1 MANKRNYRSGTSR
14 SSSSRRYNRENRNT
28 FGKIFTFI
36 LILLLLFGIAGIFAF
51 FFGRSDGAAYYVEYS
66 GIRYDANGDV
76 SVIYLSKGE
85 KHEFFVKSSKD
96 EEIDYSV
103 KVISNEATNF
113 SFTVDNELHHFYEG
127 NDANDDYSSLFD
139 LQKDAAGFTLT
150 IPDDM
155 TVESVISEK
164 FGGEIELQDVLSDES
179 SYFVI
184 VVSSEDGD
192 VILSFIFGEIVA
204 DITLDTTH
212 IYFGGGAISMVV
224 PPSETLPEEEE
235 MFIRYMVQAA
245 QAQSYEEVQPFIGT
259 IHRLYTDFVI
269 DGSSGSTD
277 LRTAMN
283 AYVAFFRA
291 TEDREYT
298 ADEAAALREDL
309 GDLMER
315 YALIA

>member
-1 MANKRNYRSGTSR
+1 MANKRNYRSGTIR
-14 SSSSRRYNRENRNT
+14 SSASRRSDKENKNI
-28 FGKIFTFI
+28 FGKILTFI
-36 LILLLLFGIAGIFAF
+36 LILLLLFGIAGIFVF
-51 FFGRSDGAAYYVEYS
+51 LFGRNDGAAYYVEYS

-113 SFTVDNELHHFYEG
+113 SFTVDNELHHFYDG

-139 LQKDAAGFTLT
+139 LQKDSGGFTLT

-164 FGGEIELQDVLSDES
+164 FGGVIELQDELSDES

-184 VVSSEDGD
+184 VVSSDDGD
-192 VILSFIFGEIVA
+192 VILSFIFGEVVA

-212 IYFGGGAISMVV
+212 IYFGGIV
-224 PPSETLPEEEE
+224 PTTESPSSSIANK
-235 MFIRYMVQAA
+235 IR
-245 QAQSYEEVQPFIGT
+245 SF
-259 IHRLYTDFVI
+259 L
-269 DGSSGSTD
+269 
-277 LRTAMN
+277 
-283 AYVAFFRA
+283 
-291 TEDREYT
+291 
-298 ADEAAALREDL
+298 
-309 GDLMER
+309 
-315 YALIA
+315 